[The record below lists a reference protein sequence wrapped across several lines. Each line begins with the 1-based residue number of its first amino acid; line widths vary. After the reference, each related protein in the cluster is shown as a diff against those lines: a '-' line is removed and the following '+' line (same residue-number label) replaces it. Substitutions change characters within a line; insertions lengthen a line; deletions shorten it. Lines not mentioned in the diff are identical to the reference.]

1 MKLFIYTLDKT
12 LYEGDAEVA
21 TLPSE
26 NGEISILPNHAP
38 VVTPLK
44 KGTVKVK
51 TAGGEKDFPIES
63 GFAQINQEQT
73 ILLVK

>member
-1 MKLFIYTLDKT
+1 MKLFVYTLDKT
-12 LYEGDAEVA
+12 LYEGDASVV

-26 NGEISILPNHAP
+26 TGELSVLPNHAP
-38 VVTPLK
+38 IVTALK
-44 KGTVKVK
+44 QGNVTVKTSSETK
-51 TAGGEKDFPIES
+51 EFPIQS